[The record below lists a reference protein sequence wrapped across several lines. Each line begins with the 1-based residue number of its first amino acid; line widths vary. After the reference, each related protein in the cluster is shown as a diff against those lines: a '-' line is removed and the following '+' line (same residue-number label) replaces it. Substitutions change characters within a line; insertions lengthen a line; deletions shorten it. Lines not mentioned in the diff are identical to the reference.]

1 MITNGFPHFKKIF
14 LNIVLI
20 ASLLPASLLAQDNA
34 RTHTVKQGDTLFS
47 IAREYN
53 VTVTELREWN
63 NLEDDSTISTGR
75 SLIISRPGENSISH
89 TVEQGETLF
98 SISRKYNVTIAEIRQ
113 WNNLESNDL
122 KIGSELAIYPGEA
135 IQSDES
141 LSEDETAA
149 EDVEEAELE
158 SLTESYGNR
167 STGYYMVKS
176 GDSLIKIAREH
187 DMTVEELKRL
197 NNLQDDVIRIGQQLT
212 VRKSVSAPSIAEAGD
227 DIESTPQGKFMMYRV
242 SQGETLESLLDTFKM
257 TKSDLQAL
265 NPGSELSELNTG
277 QRLTILLPPGRSFA
291 NPYRKKSGFQ
301 DLGQIPVTSYSG
313 NEAASPTTSGELYN
327 PEELT
332 AAHANMALGSVVYIE
347 NPGNG
352 KGIYVKIND
361 RFSGDGIKLS
371 EKAYEILQFSGP
383 ASVTIYQDS

>member
-1 MITNGFPHFKKIF
+1 MQ
-14 LNIVLI
+14 IVLFAI
-20 ASLLPASLLAQDNA
+20 LLPASLLAQDTA
-34 RTHTVKQGDTLFS
+34 RTHTVEQGETLFS
-47 IAREYN
+47 IAKEYN
-53 VTVTELREWN
+53 VTVSELREWN
-63 NLEDDSTISTGR
+63 NLEDDSTISIGQ
-75 SLIISRPGENSISH
+75 SLIVSRPGENSVNH

-135 IQSDES
+135 VQSEE
-141 LSEDETAA
+141 LLTEDETTP
-149 EDVEEAELE
+149 DNVNEEELE
-158 SLTESYGNR
+158 SLTGSYGNR
-167 STGYYMVKS
+167 STGYYTVKS
-176 GDSLIKIAREH
+176 GDTLIKIAREH
-187 DMTVEELKRL
+187 DMTVDELKRL
-197 NNLQDDVIRIGQQLT
+197 NSLQSDVIRIGQQLT

-227 DIESTPQGKFMMYRV
+227 YIESTPQGKFVMYRV
-242 SQGETLESLLDTFKM
+242 SQGETLESLLDKFKM

-265 NPGSELSELNTG
+265 NPGSELSELNRG

-291 NPYRKKSGFQ
+291 NPYRKKSGLR
-301 DLGQIPVTSYSG
+301 DLGQVPVTSYSG
-313 NEAASPTTSGELYN
+313 NEVASPTTNGELYN

-332 AAHANMALGSVVYIE
+332 AAHANMALGTVVYIE

-371 EKAYEILQFSGP
+371 KKAYEVLQFSGP
-383 ASVTIYQDS
+383 ATVTIYQDS